1 MPELRRRLRSNPD
14 YFVQSDGL
22 YVHANPPRALQIT
35 SAYVKQLIRN
45 GDIEKLH
52 NLVVEGQGKR
62 LIGGYSA
69 DYKTRTFLKSVPS
82 IMTKINLL
90 HDAVNSGR
98 LEELQ
103 NLLEEEPDRKR
114 LILAKDDAGVGLLH
128 KAVYYNL
135 TDIVK
140 WIVTNYPQAVTIKDA
155 DGRTPCHYTPVC
167 KDPAYMQK
175 LLVGAGGDLSALDN
189 RQRST
194 KYYMAH
200 ASELELPSLHKAIKS
215 PRKSTPCSE
224 GLVIKKSNIRIWIH
238 HRDLGHLQKVVWE
251 GHGSKLLVEHSTN
264 SKVKKFFDAVP
275 HIMGLI
281 KDIHTDIQNDDLDS
295 LQTHTSPPILP
306 VVLSAK
312 DSNGLTPLHKA
323 AGLGRYDIAK
333 YIVETYPDSVNS
345 LDNDGRSPLHFS
357 TLAKDNGQMFDFLI
371 ESGANESLLDNKQK
385 TAAYY
390 KNRNSEIDGKL
401 LLVIPECPR
410 TAKDGFASNFDWSML
425 SNSEIIAKP
434 IKVEEDC
441 EEKQNTEVP
450 ENETKEDVIENTVI
464 DDAVEVVAVETPV
477 EVDVEIETQADAE
490 APVEEVVQNG
500 DVENVDE
507 PETEIL
513 ELVEEN
519 TVVANKDEV
528 EVVPELED
536 IADGNIVDE
545 LVIED
550 PTTPTNEIMDNIVE
564 DSVDNKVLETNENE
578 NVEEKVVEKEAELLK
593 SVVEAEGVIEGVVN
607 GENEIESVNE
617 QGQGVDDKEDDPEVV
632 ALIEE
637 GNMEVLAA
645 LVLNGDGDKLV
656 GYRSENPE
664 LQAFLDNVPT
674 YMSKINKIHAAAR
687 DGSLRDLQAAL
698 DRRKFAIAK
707 DHISP
712 NGTSPL
718 HVATIFGNT
727 SIVRYLAGRFPETV
741 LAVDDNGRT
750 PLHYAATL
758 DDNGHYYNLLVHLGA
773 DSRAEDKFGN
783 TADYYRSNQ
792 GELSHRSLLL
802 EFGAEETVA
811 DIVNDKVPD
820 DTCSARKDLD
830 DPDMLAVLER
840 CYNLLH
846 GRRNS
851 IAISAA
857 SHLTSISDVSNSS
870 VSSKHLKRYVF
881 DNVKLRITKL
891 DHNFYDII
899 WPSVKKL
906 PQEREFRMAVE
917 KDFPLGIIVP
927 DFYSYQVFHEYLE
940 PVIKDANLISL
951 TSELSDHPATKFFE
965 DEYKLK
971 DFDFD
976 LDPNL
981 NNFNLPKSL
990 NVSELEE
997 VERVLTSVLLDPET
1011 AKALYPNA
1019 SAQDIKERGSG
1030 NYYTMNEVLEDPSE
1044 VRVVLAAN
1052 GLLIPLWDIPESDRL
1067 HGKHWPYG
1075 RGVFVSSSG
1084 NLAAWINV
1092 LDHLRI
1098 VTCTSAQKPA
1108 NIGQIYF
1115 RIYRLL
1121 SALEKTAEF
1130 KKDKK
1135 LGYLT
1140 ARPTS
1145 LGNTLH
1151 FSLTV
1156 RFPYLI
1162 KEPDNLRHLCTTRN
1176 LTYYKCDNSSD
1187 AVRIGNKQSVGLTEL
1202 QTFEDFTTAVSNILQ
1217 LEKDLAMSNSLHIAA
1232 LFVNIFRRKKA
1243 GMLNASKVHVD
1254 MPFFYTEEGRYL
1266 ASSLGDPLI
1275 KGLTEVANK
1284 RPDDPIAYL
1293 ATYLYNFANNDRSR
1307 VKTQEIEEVITGPPE
1322 DIDNNNAV
1330 PTTIEVVT
1338 VEPDSDNSNEEE
1350 SAFNKTSRD
1359 EHGQSMLHFAAA
1371 RSHGRNALFQLL
1383 LETEMN
1389 ISYRDELYRT
1399 ARDIMELLMNG
1410 YDHITDV
1417 VDEDDIP
1424 IVEAVSSKGQAD
1436 TVTFLQSILTFEEK
1450 RERVH
1455 HAIRQGASGEV
1466 FSLLAD
1472 EKDTGSGKLLAIG
1485 KNSYGRCAL
1494 HIAVLCQQEEI
1505 VDYLVNT
1512 FPETLHIGDN
1522 LERTALHYSMGVE
1535 KMETINKLL
1544 IHGGAKRVAKD
1555 LKGRQPTY
1563 YFMNKSDILRLQ
1575 EEEETF

>member
-1 MPELRRRLRSNPD
+1 M
-14 YFVQSDGL
+14 
-22 YVHANPPRALQIT
+22 
-35 SAYVKQLIRN
+35 
-45 GDIEKLH
+45 
-52 NLVVEGQGKR
+52 
-62 LIGGYSA
+62 
-69 DYKTRTFLKSVPS
+69 
-82 IMTKINLL
+82 
-90 HDAVNSGR
+90 
-98 LEELQ
+98 
-103 NLLEEEPDRKR
+103 
-114 LILAKDDAGVGLLH
+114 KD
-128 KAVYYNL
+128 NF
-135 TDIVK
+135 
-140 WIVTNYPQAVTIKDA
+140 
-155 DGRTPCHYTPVC
+155 YT
-167 KDPAYMQK
+167 
-175 LLVGAGGDLSALDN
+175 
-189 RQRST
+189 
-194 KYYMAH
+194 
-200 ASELELPSLHKAIKS
+200 
-215 PRKSTPCSE
+215 

-238 HRDLGHLQKVVWE
+238 QRDLGHLQKVVWE

-264 SKVKKFFDAVP
+264 PKVKKFLEAVP

-281 KDIHTDIQNDDLDS
+281 KDIHTDVQNDDLES
-295 LQTHTSPPILP
+295 LQTHTSSPIP
-306 VVLSAK
+306 EVVLSGK
-312 DSNGLTPLHKA
+312 DSNGLSPLHKA
-323 AGLGRYDIAK
+323 AGLGRHDIAK
-333 YIVETYPDSVNS
+333 YIVENYPDSVNS
-345 LDNDGRSPLHFS
+345 LDNEGRTPLHFS

-371 ESGANESLLDNKQK
+371 ASGADESLLDNKQK

-390 KNRNSEIDGKL
+390 KNRNSEIDAKL
-401 LLVIPECPR
+401 LNVIPECPR
-410 TAKDGFASNFDWSML
+410 TAKDGFASSLTGALYQTQKLL
-425 SNSEIIAKP
+425 SSPLKKLKSCWKKQSKLTINEPESETIDQPTELEIE
-434 IKVEEDC
+434 VEKEV
-441 EEKQNTEVP
+441 VP
-450 ENETKEDVIENTVI
+450 ET
-464 DDAVEVVAVETPV
+464 VVAVE
-477 EVDVEIETQADAE
+477 
-490 APVEEVVQNG
+490 APQEEKV
-500 DVENVDE
+500 
-507 PETEIL
+507 
-513 ELVEEN
+513 
-519 TVVANKDEV
+519 EV
-528 EVVPELED
+528 EVKADPEPEPEPEPQ
-536 IADGNIVDE
+536 IAEPVKENDVVVSEEINVAPTSEIVNGTTVDE
-545 LVIED
+545 FVID
-550 PTTPTNEIMDNIVE
+550 
-564 DSVDNKVLETNENE
+564 DSNLEAQI
-578 NVEEKVVEKEAELLK
+578 EEKTEELLK
-593 SVVEAEGVIEGVVN
+593 SVYDGEGIIEGVVN

-617 QGQGVDDKEDDPEVV
+617 QGQGVEDREDDPEIL
-632 ALIEE
+632 ALIED
-637 GNMEVLAA
+637 GNMEQLAA

-674 YMSKINKIHAAAR
+674 YMSKINKIHVAAR

-741 LAVDDNGRT
+741 LAVDDNDRT

-758 DDNGHYYNLLVHLGA
+758 EDNGHYYNLLVHLGA
-773 DSRAEDKFGN
+773 DPRAEDKFGN
-783 TADYYRSNQ
+783 SPDYYRSNQ
-792 GELSHRSLLL
+792 EDLSHRSLLR
-802 EFGAEETVA
+802 EFGAEESVA
-811 DIVNDKVPD
+811 DIVNDKVPN

-840 CYNLLH
+840 CYSLLH

-851 IAISAA
+851 NVSAA

-870 VSSKHLKRYVF
+870 VSGKHLKRYVF
-881 DNVKLRITKL
+881 DAVKLRLTKL

-906 PQEREFRMAVE
+906 PIEREFRVAIE
-917 KDFPLGIIVP
+917 KDFSLGVAAP
-927 DFYSYQVFHEYLE
+927 DFYSYQVFSEYLE

-951 TSELSDHPATKFFE
+951 STDLHDHPETTFFE
-965 DEYKLK
+965 DTDNLK
-971 DFDFD
+971 DFNMD
-976 LDPNL
+976 LDPFAKNVITGTLDCTRNL
-981 NNFNLPKSL
+981 SNFELPKSL

-997 VERVLTSVLLDPET
+997 VERILTSVLLDPET

-1019 SAQDIKERGSG
+1019 TAKEIKEKGSG

-1052 GLLIPLWDIPESDRL
+1052 GLLIPLWNIPDSDRL

-1108 NIGQIYF
+1108 NVGQIYF
-1115 RIYRLL
+1115 RVYRLL
-1121 SALEKTAEF
+1121 NVLEKTTEF
-1130 KKDKK
+1130 KKDSK
-1135 LGYLT
+1135 LGYLS

-1145 LGNTLH
+1145 LGNGLH

-1176 LTYYKCDNSSD
+1176 LTYHKCDNSSD
-1187 AVRIGNKQSVGLTEL
+1187 AISIGNKQSVGLSEL
-1202 QTFEDFTTAVSNILQ
+1202 QTFEDFTTAVTNILQ

-1232 LFVNIFRRKKA
+1232 LFVNIFRKKKA
-1243 GMLNASKVHVD
+1243 GFNSLFNTYILIFSYYGDKSTSNVQVD

-1293 ATYLYNFANNDRSR
+1293 ATYLYNFANNDKSR
-1307 VKTQEIEEVITGPPE
+1307 AKTQETEQLITGPAE

-1338 VEPDSDNSNEEE
+1338 VEPENDNANDEE

-1383 LETEMN
+1383 LETEIN

-1399 ARDIMELLMNG
+1399 ARDISIQANIPENTNEIDRYILHIACNGETDKLVELLMNG

-1417 VDEDDIP
+1417 VDEDDVP
-1424 IVEAVSSKGQAD
+1424 IIEAVSSKDQTD
-1436 TVTFLQSILTFEEK
+1436 TVSFLTSILTFEEK

-1455 HAIRQGASGEV
+1455 HAIRQGAATEV

-1485 KNSYGRCAL
+1485 KNSYGRCTL

-1505 VDYLVNT
+1505 VDFLVNT

-1544 IHGGAKRVAKD
+1544 IKGGAKRVVKD